1 MKAFFRYIWQHRTAY
16 LMVAPLVIGV
26 LIFCYYPPIHGIFLA
41 FTDKTAAVG
50 KQVTLVGFRNF
61 IELFRDPIFK
71 NSFGTMLLIQI
82 PRLIAGICVPLVYAE
97 FIFALRSKQSQAVYR
112 MLVLL
117 PVVAPGVVSIL
128 VWKQIYQVDGLLNGI
143 LHMFSSE
150 APAIDWLGD
159 ANWVIFAI
167 LFMGFPWIGG
177 AQVLI
182 YLAGIMNIPKDLF
195 EAADL
200 DGATALQKIVIIHLP
215 LISGQIRYFLI
226 FGLINGL
233 QDYGTQ
239 VVLTQGGPGYATY
252 VPGYYMYELMNV
264 HGEYGKASA
273 IGVILFLII
282 MVLTAVSFKFI
293 RFGNSKDEN

>member
-1 MKAFFRYIWQHRTAY
+1 MKSFFQYIWKHRTAY
-16 LMVAPLVIGV
+16 LMVAPLMIGV
-26 LIFCYYPPIHGIFLA
+26 LIFCYYPPLQGIFLA

-50 KQVTLVGFRNF
+50 KKINLIGFRNF
-61 IELFRDPIFK
+61 IELFHDPIFK

-82 PRLIAGICVPLVYAE
+82 PRLIAGIVVPLVYAE
-97 FIFALRSKQSQAVYR
+97 QIFALRSKQSQAVYR

-128 VWKQIYQVDGLLNGI
+128 VWKQIYQVDGLMNAVV
-143 LHMFSSE
+143 HWF
-150 APAIDWLGD
+150 APNAADIDWLGD
-159 ANWVIFAI
+159 ADWVIFAI

-200 DGATALQKIVIIHLP
+200 DGANSMQKILIIHLP

-252 VPGYYMYELMNV
+252 VPGYYMYELMNM

-282 MVLTAVSFKFI
+282 MVLTALSFKFI
-293 RFGNSKDEN
+293 RFGDSKDE